1 VKLIDIRTT
10 QNVTI
15 SYELAG
21 LRDRILASLLD
32 WLILGFGMLIV
43 SLILALMLSS
53 FDEVLEIVLLL
64 VNVLIFFFYT
74 LIMEVMNNGQ
84 SVGKMALRIKVMKL
98 DGQQLTFFDYLLRWA
113 FRIVD
118 IWFTVGAIGSVLLT
132 STDHGQRLGGLVSNS
147 TVVKLSPQLSV
158 SLADILKIKT
168 KDNYKPKYPAIRSF
182 RESDMLLIKQT
193 LDRHRQYKNEA
204 HGHAVSELASI
215 VAAKLNIEGDIPD
228 KVQFLKTLIKD
239 YIVLTR

>member
-1 VKLIDIRTT
+1 MKLIDIRTT

-84 SVGKMALRIKVMKL
+84 SVGKMV
-98 DGQQLTFFDYLLRWA
+98 
-113 FRIVD
+113 
-118 IWFTVGAIGSVLLT
+118 
-132 STDHGQRLGGLVSNS
+132 
-147 TVVKLSPQLSV
+147 
-158 SLADILKIKT
+158 
-168 KDNYKPKYPAIRSF
+168 
-182 RESDMLLIKQT
+182 
-193 LDRHRQYKNEA
+193 
-204 HGHAVSELASI
+204 GHASFFAWPPCSDV
-215 VAAKLNIEGDIPD
+215 NG
-228 KVQFLKTLIKD
+228 
-239 YIVLTR
+239 

>member
-32 WLILGFGMLIV
+32 WLILGVGM
-43 SLILALMLSS
+43 SILSLMLSLSLSS
-53 FDEVLEIVLLL
+53 FPDFLYVALVL
-64 VNVLIFFFYT
+64 VNVLVFFFYT

-84 SVGKMALRIKVMKL
+84 SVGKLALRIKVMKL

-118 IWFTVGAIGSVLLT
+118 IWFTVGTIGSVLLT

-147 TVVKLSPQLSV
+147 TVVKLNPQLSV
-158 SLADILKIKT
+158 SLADILKINT
-168 KDNYKPKYPAIRSF
+168 KDNYKPKHPAIRSF

-193 LDRHRQYKNEA
+193 LDRHHQYKNEA
-204 HGHAVSELASI
+204 HGHAISELATI
-215 VAAKLNIEGDIPD
+215 VAAKLNIEGDIPN
-228 KVQFLKTLIKD
+228 KEQFLKTLIKD